1 MLFLIKNITLK
12 EIDIMK
18 FEFSEKE
25 INTMVSV
32 LEKLSDEGIDLDSLE
47 TDFGGVMKSVKTSSG
62 GLDVDFDA
70 DLFAAAFELY
80 GDLIAKMM
88 TACEDFARRFEGI
101 VKIAQTKAAAEKKA
115 AEDAAE
121 IENLKAELA
130 KAKANA
136 EA

>member
-1 MLFLIKNITLK
+1 MMIMLTNNEVNTIMETLGK
-12 EIDIMK
+12 I
-18 FEFSEKE
+18 
-25 INTMVSV
+25 
-32 LEKLSDEGIDLDSLE
+32 SDETEISIDSLE
-47 TDFGGVMKSVKTSSG
+47 ANLDGIFCSVRTEDG
-62 GLDVDFDA
+62 GLFVDFDA

-88 TACEDFARRFEGI
+88 TACEELALRFEGI

-121 IENLKAELA
+121 IESLKAELA